1 MHRTARRLVSSVFPS
16 DAFAFDLS
24 SGWIKTWEML
34 EIAAYI
40 SRGGRQSRGPAVVTM
55 ATASGSE
62 KTRYL
67 VRSRANWT
75 FRDTSS
81 RCSPET
87 ESRTKDARTSCRPS
101 PPCSHTC
108 HSYTGRDLRREEEGR
123 GQSRGEWDKR
133 RKMWR
138 EKAVSKRAASWS
150 FLSSI
155 KKYCAPFFLY

>member
-1 MHRTARRLVSSVFPS
+1 MHRTARLLVSSVFPS
-16 DAFAFDLS
+16 DAFTFDLS

-40 SRGGRQSRGPAVVTM
+40 SSGGRQSRGPAAVTM

-87 ESRTKDARTSCRPS
+87 GSRTKDARTSCRPS

-123 GQSRGEWDKR
+123 GQSRREWDKAEDVTKE
-133 RKMWR
+133 RKVKEQWA
-138 EKAVSKRAASWS
+138 EV
-150 FLSSI
+150 FFSSTEL
-155 KKYCAPFFLY
+155 KM